1 MKIAR
6 FFFVIIAFGG
16 LQACSAGLV
25 SDDEGDLISDQ
36 KNSREN
42 IADYLMLHPG
52 NYWVFESYSIDQST
66 GEALPLNKH
75 DSLFVTKDT
84 LIGQV
89 KYAILQGLRL
99 GEPYRAILRT
109 SGADLTDAGGNL
121 LFSLRNLGDTVRVE
135 EGLLPEGVLSSMVI
149 ADFAPAI
156 SVPYGTFD
164 ALAIKCLL
172 FLASDPMG
180 SIPENSLRQETVYYA
195 KGVGPIQYSSQL
207 DGHPV
212 RIEMRLAR
220 CRVQ

>member
-1 MKIAR
+1 MKIVR
-6 FFFVIIAFGG
+6 IFLVIMAFWG
-16 LQACSAGLV
+16 LQSCSAGLV
-25 SDDEGDLISDQ
+25 SDEEDDLISNQ
-36 KNSREN
+36 KNNRED

-66 GEALPLNKH
+66 GEAFPLNKH
-75 DSLFVTKDT
+75 DSLFVAKDT
-84 LIGQV
+84 LIGQI

-121 LFSLRNLGDTVRVE
+121 LFSLHNLGDTVRVADA
-135 EGLLPEGVLSSMVI
+135 LLPEGVLSSMVI
-149 ADFAPAI
+149 ADFATAI

-164 ALAIKCLL
+164 ALAIKRLL
-172 FLASDPMG
+172 FLASDPIG

-195 KGVGPIQYSSQL
+195 KGVGLIQYSSQL
-207 DGHPV
+207 AGYPV